1 MNAFVTGSTG
11 LLGSNLVKQLLGGGH
26 TVKALARSAAK
37 AQQLLGTHPN
47 LTVVVGDLEDIPSF
61 APQMAGCDLL
71 FHCAAYFREYFG
83 RGDHWPKLK
92 RINVDGTIALLT
104 QAEQQGVQKVI
115 YVSSSAV
122 IGNGAHGGLGDE
134 STPPGAMSVDNLYA
148 KSKVL
153 AEEAISEWLK
163 THQLPVVLI
172 LPTWM
177 YGPQDAA
184 PTGAGQ
190 LVLDF
195 LNRNLPAVVPGG
207 SAVVDVRDVAEAMI
221 AAVDKGKSGER
232 YIINNH
238 YQSLAGINQL
248 LAKISNV
255 PAPRIHIPYPAAL
268 LLPWLSESA
277 ARLRGT
283 ETLITVSGIRTMKN
297 GHDVSAAKA
306 KRELGFQPRP
316 FEETLRDTINWYRQF
331 QPEKVGNAS

>member
-11 LLGSNLVKQLLGGGH
+11 LLGSNLVKQLLESGH

-47 LTVVVGDLEDIPSF
+47 LTIVVGDLEDIPGF

-83 RGDHWPKLK
+83 QGDHWPKLK
-92 RINVDGTIALLT
+92 RINVDGTIALLN
-104 QAEQQGVQKVI
+104 QSEQLGLQKVI

-122 IGNGAHGGLGDE
+122 IGHGANGKPGDE
-134 STPPGAMSVDNLYA
+134 STPPGAMITDNLYA
-148 KSKVL
+148 KSKLL
-153 AEEAISEWLK
+153 AEEAIAKWLPD
-163 THQLPVVLI
+163 HQLPVVLI

-177 YGPQDAA
+177 YGPQDVA

-195 LNRNLPAVVPGG
+195 LNRKLPGVVPGG
-207 SAVVDVRDVAEAMI
+207 SAVVDARDVAAAMI
-221 AAVDKGKSGER
+221 AAVEKGKSGER
-232 YIINNH
+232 YIISNH
-238 YQSLAGINQL
+238 YHSLADINRL
-248 LAKISNV
+248 LAKVSQV
-255 PAPRIHIPYPAAL
+255 PAPRIHIPYPVAL
-268 LLPWLSESA
+268 LVAWVSETT

-283 ETLITVSGIRTMKN
+283 DTLITVNGIRTMKN
-297 GHDVSAAKA
+297 SHAVSATKA
-306 KRELGFQPRP
+306 ERELDFRPRS

-331 QPEKVGNAS
+331 QPEKVGQAL